1 MLKSISLKLSDFCKP
16 MNAKG
21 FRRFT
26 VWIALTFFMFSCSDP
41 ATLFKSNKT
50 AQPTEEAEFKEE
62 PLAQFINLVLGRRP
76 AREIVSVAERVSI
89 SSLVKGFRE
98 TISQTELNMIE
109 HGLVDIQQ
117 LDPSIVV
124 EMKYA
129 TTDNFLGKDVYEG
142 MTTAYLQPDVAEMLV
157 RSQHYLQR
165 IRPGY
170 SLIVYDAAR
179 PRSVQQ
185 RMWDAIDAPFSEKI
199 KFLSNPRNGSI
210 HNFGAA
216 VDVSILN
223 EKGEVLDMGTDFDFM
238 GELAYPRLEQELLE
252 QGLLK
257 PEQVENR
264 KLLRG
269 VMRYGG
275 FWGIQTEWWHF
286 NAFTRAEARERY
298 QIIE

>member
-1 MLKSISLKLSDFCKP
+1 MLKSISLKLSDFYKP
-16 MNAKG
+16 MIANG

-26 VWIALTFFMFSCSDP
+26 LWIVLTCFMFSCSEP

-50 AQPTEEAEFKEE
+50 AQPTEKDGFKDDPLAEFM
-62 PLAQFINLVLGRRP
+62 NLVLGRRP
-76 AREIVSVAERVSI
+76 VVQVMTIAERTSI
-89 SSLVKGFRE
+89 ESLVTGFRE
-98 TISQTELNMIE
+98 SISQTELNMIE
-109 HGLVDIQQ
+109 HGLVDIQK

-223 EKGEVLDMGTDFDFM
+223 DKGEVLDMGTEFDHM

-257 PEQVENR
+257 PEHVENR

-286 NAFTRAEARERY
+286 NACTRAEARERY